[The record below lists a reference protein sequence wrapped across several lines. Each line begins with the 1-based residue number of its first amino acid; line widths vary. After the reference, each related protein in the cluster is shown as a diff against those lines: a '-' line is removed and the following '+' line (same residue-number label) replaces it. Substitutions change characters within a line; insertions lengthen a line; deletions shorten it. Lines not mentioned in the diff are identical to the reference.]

1 MSRPALLELIDVLA
15 AEHAAI
21 LDGDTDALHVLG
33 VRSHAL
39 LRQVEP
45 ADRAHTEL
53 VTLVEEWR
61 ARNEAAARDAVSR
74 IRAELAALDRR
85 GGIGGY
91 APTGAADRT
100 SLDWAA

>member
-1 MSRPALLELIDVLA
+1 MSRPVLLELIDVLA

-21 LDGDTDALHVLG
+21 LAGDTDALHALG
-33 VRSHAL
+33 IRSHAL

-45 ADRAHTEL
+45 ADSVHADL

-61 ARNEAAARDAVSR
+61 GRNEAAARDAVGR

-91 APTGAADRT
+91 AAGAADRT